1 MKRLNLLGIL
11 LFSTL
16 TNMALAQDIISAA
29 NIVSGGCF
37 PDASTDANQA
47 NAETFAI
54 EELKNTNN
62 GGRIILLDKD
72 NKKVTAY
79 FHTASRIN
87 LVLEDRDGKK
97 VIKDDQNL
105 TIQFTKSGDAVVT
118 DIEKTLEVKPVLQEC
133 KEPHN
138 SGELTAKI
146 ADLEKQNQALAQEL
160 KASQDALAQAQAKAN
175 KPATAAAPAP
185 AAAPAAKE
193 EAPAPLPST
202 EVPATEVAN
211 NKSSKKQQLPNIV
224 KRPWWCFL
232 TFNKAKA
239 CSVSK
244 YL

>member
-11 LFSTL
+11 LVSTL
-16 TNMALAQDIISAA
+16 TNMALAQDPIDLNNAA
-29 NIVSGGCF
+29 SGGCF

-72 NKKVTAY
+72 NKKVTGY
-79 FHTASRIN
+79 FHTASQIN

-97 VIKDDQNL
+97 LIKEGQNL
-105 TIQFTKSGDAVVT
+105 TIQFTKSSEAVVI
-118 DIEKTLEVKPVLQEC
+118 DIEKTLEVKPVVQEC

-175 KPATAAAPAP
+175 KTATAAAPAP
-185 AAAPAAKE
+185 AAAPAKE